1 VRHTIKLPKLG
12 EMVDE
17 MILVEWLVAVGDRV
31 EEGQL
36 LANIE
41 TDKVTVGM
49 PAPLAGVIV
58 ELLVQPDDDVSTG
71 SRIAVV
77 ETPG

>member
-1 VRHTIKLPKLG
+1 MRHTIKLPKLG